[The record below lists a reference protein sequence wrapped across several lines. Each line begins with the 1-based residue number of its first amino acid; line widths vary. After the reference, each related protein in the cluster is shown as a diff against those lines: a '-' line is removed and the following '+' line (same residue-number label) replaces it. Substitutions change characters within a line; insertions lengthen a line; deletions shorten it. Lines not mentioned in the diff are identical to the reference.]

1 MIGGAVVG
9 NVSFAVDERGLT
21 AFINKL
27 TSAEARMD
35 TAGKSIEGLE
45 GKVVSFADKIKIVAA
60 EIKTID
66 WSINSK
72 DFADS
77 VKELRDNFSGTKTFA
92 KDFKVTIQSVSTE
105 VGKLKQKLDETK
117 KSFNSLYSATSGAV
131 SQVNGVKIDS
141 KFGTVATD
149 VDKLANAFT
158 KFNDAAENYKGFSP
172 VFERNVGT
180 IVSRLLKGATNAAE
194 FRQQLVNLGR
204 ESAVAAA
211 RIKPIVDALK
221 GVSSKVLSVNLRV
234 TGQNDP
240 TLQWVIANSHR
251 IINVHVRHTSSG
263 NITGG
268 GGVGSGD
275 SGGVSPAVAMAL
287 GGAAAPFL
295 RRFGRGL
302 GLAAGITGGGVMT
315 AGYAANSILTT
326 GRETQGAN
334 AQMLAVS
341 RTLDNYLINR
351 AFVRKESDR
360 LGLDYT
366 DSSRGYAQM
375 FGAAKKSFGDGQ
387 IRAMFTGMNQYF
399 LANRLSAEQQK
410 GATTAINQMLS
421 KKKVTAEE
429 LKGQLAEHGLPGV
442 IDLFA
447 QAAGFGNDTAK
458 LFKAMEKGKVGID
471 TIQKALMLMGE
482 ESTRMRDEFGRSPV
496 EMYQQSSQ
504 AAQIRAK
511 NAWAEFSLQVME
523 GGLDQFVAKLFDD
536 IAKGLKFIMPYA
548 KAFGKFLKDAYD
560 GFEYLKIGAIVF
572 KDTVVELF
580 KWFMLL
586 IGPAIAAIAIFGR
599 GFLTARDYVMAA
611 RGAVGLLG
619 TAFTW
624 LGLLIKRHPI
634 IMALTAILFVSN
646 QLTKYY
652 KGEDSWFTLFGAGFQ
667 WVFAAVDLGVTKLR
681 LTFINLKAAL
691 FEAKMGISD
700 FFSEKLSWFKFWGS
714 DEKQQQNGAPL
725 SVPGY
730 TTGINDALNSLK
742 PSTAPTP
749 LRTPTSAA
757 NLQQQF
763 SIFVGPNGAVVQQ
776 GNRASDF
783 IAGGYNPLGVATI
796 DTTLPA

>member
-9 NVSFAVDERGLT
+9 KVSFAVDERGLT
-21 AFINKL
+21 AFINRL

-77 VKELRDNFSGTKTFA
+77 VKELRDNFSGTKKFA

-105 VGKLKQKLDETK
+105 VGKLKQKLDDTK

-131 SQVNGVKIDS
+131 AQVNGVRIDS
-141 KFGTVATD
+141 KFNKVATD

-158 KFNDAAENYKGFSP
+158 KFNDAAKNYKGFSP

-251 IINVHVRHTSSG
+251 IVNVHVRHTSSG

-268 GGVGSGD
+268 GGGGGGD
-275 SGGVSPAVAMAL
+275 SGGVSPAAAMAL

-341 RTLDNYLINR
+341 RTLDNYLVNR
-351 AFVRKESDR
+351 DFVRKESDR

-366 DSSRGYAQM
+366 DSARGYAQM
-375 FGAAKKSFGDGQ
+375 FGAAKKSFGDNQ

-421 KKKVTAEE
+421 KQKVTAEE

-471 TIQKALMLMGE
+471 TIQKALILMGE

-523 GGLDQFVAKLFDD
+523 GGLDQFVATLFDD
-536 IAKGLKFIMPYA
+536 IAKGLKIILPYA

-599 GFLTARDYVMAA
+599 GFLTARDYILAA

-624 LGLLIKRHPI
+624 LGMLIKRHPI
-634 IMALTAILFVSN
+634 IAALTAILFVSN

-730 TTGINDALNSLK
+730 TTGIGEALQSLQ
-742 PSTAPTP
+742 PSTAPAP
-749 LRTPTSAA
+749 LRPQTSAA

-763 SIFVGPNGAVVQQ
+763 SIFVGPNGAIVEQ
-776 GNRASDF
+776 GNPARYLG
-783 IAGGYNPLGVATI
+783 AGGYNPLGVASI

>member
-9 NVSFAVDERGLT
+9 KVSFAVDERGLT
-21 AFINKL
+21 AFINSL

-105 VGKLKQKLDETK
+105 VGKLKQKLDDTK

-131 SQVNGVKIDS
+131 AQVNGVKIDS
-141 KFGTVATD
+141 KFGKVATD

-251 IINVHVRHTSSG
+251 IVNVHVRHTSSG

-268 GGVGSGD
+268 GGGGGGD
-275 SGGVSPAVAMAL
+275 SGGVSPAAAMAL

-341 RTLDNYLINR
+341 RTLDNYLVNR
-351 AFVRKESDR
+351 DFVRKESDR

-421 KKKVTAEE
+421 KQKVTAEE

-482 ESTRMRDEFGRSPV
+482 ESTRMRDELGRSPV

-504 AAQIRAK
+504 AAQTRAK
-511 NAWAEFSLQVME
+511 NAWGEFSLQVMDS
-523 GGLDQFVAKLFDD
+523 GLDQFVATLFDD
-536 IAKGLKFIMPYA
+536 IAKGLKFVLPLA
-548 KAFGKFLKDAYD
+548 KGFGKFLKDTYD
-560 GFEYLKIGAIVF
+560 GFHYLKVGAIVF
-572 KDTVVELF
+572 RDTIIELF

-599 GFLTARDYVMAA
+599 GFLTARDYILAA
-611 RGAVGLLG
+611 RGAVGVLG

-624 LGLLIKRHPI
+624 LGMLIKRHPI
-634 IMALTAILFVSN
+634 IAALTAILFVSN

-783 IAGGYNPLGVATI
+783 IAGGYNPLGVASI

>member
-9 NVSFAVDERGLT
+9 KVSFAVDERGLT
-21 AFINKL
+21 AFINRL

-77 VKELRDNFSGTKTFA
+77 VKELRDNFSGTKKFA

-105 VGKLKQKLDETK
+105 VGKLKQKLDDTK

-141 KFGTVATD
+141 KFGKVATD

-158 KFNDAAENYKGFSP
+158 KFNDAATNYKGFSP

-194 FRQQLVNLGR
+194 FRQQLVSLGR

-251 IINVHVRHTSSG
+251 IVNVHVRHTSSG

-268 GGVGSGD
+268 GGGGGGD
-275 SGGVSPAVAMAL
+275 SSGVSPAAAMAL

-341 RTLDNYLINR
+341 RTLDNYLVNR
-351 AFVRKESDR
+351 DFVRKESDR

-366 DSSRGYAQM
+366 DSARGYAQM

-421 KKKVTAEE
+421 KQKVTAEE

-482 ESTRMRDEFGRSPV
+482 ESTRMRDELGRSPV

-523 GGLDQFVAKLFDD
+523 GGLDQFVATLFDD
-536 IAKGLKFIMPYA
+536 IAKGLKIILPYA

-599 GFLTARDYVMAA
+599 GFLTARDYILAA

-624 LGLLIKRHPI
+624 LGMLIKRHPI
-634 IMALTAILFVSN
+634 IAALTAILFVSN

-652 KGEDSWFTLFGAGFQ
+652 KGEDSWFTLLGAGMQ
-667 WVFAAVDLGVTKLR
+667 VVFAAVDLGVTRMELA
-681 LTFINLKAAL
+681 FIRMRAAL
-691 FEAKMGISD
+691 FEAKMGVSN
-700 FFSEKLSWFKFWGS
+700 FFSEKFGWLKFWGNN
-714 DEKQQQNGAPL
+714 DTAQQNGTPL
-725 SVPGY
+725 SVPGF
-730 TTGINDALNSLK
+730 TSDMGTALQSLQQQ
-742 PSTAPTP
+742 TAPTP
-749 LRTPTSAA
+749 FRPPTSAA

-783 IAGGYNPLGVATI
+783 IAGGYNPLGVASI